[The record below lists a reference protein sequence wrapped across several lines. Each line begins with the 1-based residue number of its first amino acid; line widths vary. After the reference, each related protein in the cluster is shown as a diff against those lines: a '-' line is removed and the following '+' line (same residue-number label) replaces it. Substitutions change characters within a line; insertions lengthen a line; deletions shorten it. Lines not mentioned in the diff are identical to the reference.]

1 MSPQKNPR
9 TVCFLLL
16 PRVHLMDLSGP
27 AQVFY
32 EASQLGSTR
41 YHLVYCSVRP
51 EVESE
56 QGLPLGALPSFKDIS
71 LNPNDFLFIPG
82 IDFRA
87 FKEGR
92 LKESIRAIKP
102 WLHTQWSRGVRLA
115 SICSGSL
122 ILAEAGLLENRKCT
136 SHWKCIDYM
145 KASYPRADIQTDQ
158 LYVYDQ
164 NIYTSAG
171 MTSGIDMALSI
182 LEQQHGPVL
191 PARVAREMVV
201 YLRRNP
207 TDRQQTIYLDYQTHF
222 NPAIHRVQDYIISHP
237 SENSSLAEL
246 AEVGHVSVRNLT
258 RLFKKSTGHTIVD
271 FKNTVRLELARTLL
285 HNRDYTLE
293 KIAELCGFQ
302 SVRQLRRVWKGKE
315 KGTLREHR
323 TANR

>member
-1 MSPQKNPR
+1 M
-9 TVCFLLL
+9 L
-16 PRVHLMDLSGP
+16 DLAGP

-32 EASQLGSTR
+32 EATQLGAAAYR
-41 YHLVYCSVRP
+41 QVYGGVRA

-56 QGLPLGALPSFKDIS
+56 QGLTLGAIRPFKEIS
-71 LNPNDFLFIPG
+71 LQANDFIFIPG

-87 FKEGR
+87 FREGR
-92 LKESIRAIKP
+92 LKESIRAIRP
-102 WLHTQWSRGVRLA
+102 WLHEQHSRGVRLA

-122 ILAEAGLLENRKCT
+122 VLAEAGLLDDRKCT

-145 KASYPRADIQTDQ
+145 KTTYPRADIQTDQ
-158 LYVYDQ
+158 LYVHDQ

-182 LEQQHGPVL
+182 VEQQHGPVL

-237 SENSSLAEL
+237 SKNSSLAEL
-246 AEVGHVSVRNLT
+246 AEVGHVSVRSLT
-258 RLFKKSTGHTIVD
+258 RLFKKFTGHTIVD
-271 FKNTVRLELARTLL
+271 FKNTVRLEMARTLL

-302 SVRQLRRVWKGKE
+302 SARQFRRVWRGKE
-315 KGTLREHR
+315 KRTLREHR
-323 TANR
+323 LQPPGRSMG